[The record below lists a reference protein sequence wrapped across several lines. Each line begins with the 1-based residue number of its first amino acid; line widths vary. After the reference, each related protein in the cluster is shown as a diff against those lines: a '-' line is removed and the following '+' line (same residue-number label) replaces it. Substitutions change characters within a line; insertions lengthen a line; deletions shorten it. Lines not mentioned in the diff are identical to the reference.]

1 MPLDALF
8 FLAAFLAEVIG
19 TMAGFGSST
28 VFLPLALLFVDFP
41 TALVLV
47 AILHIS
53 GNIGRITF
61 FRHGLDTG
69 LILRFGIPS
78 VIATLAGA
86 LLVSHLPQAALRG
99 VLGVFLVCYAAM
111 SLAKPGL
118 KFAPTKTNC
127 IAGGSLSGFFAG
139 LIGTGGALRGA
150 FLTAFSLKKEVYIA
164 TAAAIALA
172 VDVTRIPIY
181 FGSGFLEERFYAYV
195 PVLFVIAIAG
205 SYAGKRVVGRVK
217 QKPFRKFVLA
227 AIAAVSLK
235 FIYDG
240 VVFFL

>member
-172 VDVTRIPIY
+172 VDLTRIPVY
-181 FGSGFLEERFYAYV
+181 LAGGFLQEQYYAAI
-195 PVLFVIAIAG
+195 PLLFIIALAG
-205 SYAGKRVVGRVK
+205 SFTGRKIVGRID
-217 QKPFRKFVLA
+217 QKTFRKLVLA
-227 AIAAVSLK
+227 AVLLAGAKLAV
-235 FIYDG
+235 DG
-240 VVFFL
+240 LGGL